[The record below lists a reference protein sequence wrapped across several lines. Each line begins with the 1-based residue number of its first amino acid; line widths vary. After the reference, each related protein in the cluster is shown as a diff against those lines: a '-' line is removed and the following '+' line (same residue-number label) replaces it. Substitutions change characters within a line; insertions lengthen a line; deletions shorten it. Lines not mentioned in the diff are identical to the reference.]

1 MSVMTKKK
9 QEKPQREHSTIRAKT
24 ATKNK
29 VARFIVGTAWDIGS
43 FYDEAAE
50 EKLKRE
56 TGK

>member
-1 MSVMTKKK
+1 MGVMTKKK
-9 QEKPQREHSTIRAKT
+9 QEKPVREHSTVRAKT

-29 VARFIVGTAWDIGS
+29 VARFIVGTSWDIGS

-56 TGK
+56 SK